1 MKLSQLEQYTEVEK
15 LIFHSLDPA
24 LYTVSA
30 LISGEDDAKEQMI
43 TDESGARLQGHN
55 VINLQKQLRKVK
67 ASKHVIR
74 QISAYDEMIGGPIK
88 SNNEMEVLI
97 GDNKLY

>member
-15 LIFHSLDPA
+15 LIFNSLDSS

-30 LISGEDDAKEQMI
+30 LISEGDDTEEHMI
-43 TDESGARLQGHN
+43 TDESEIGLKGNN
-55 VINLQKQLRKVK
+55 VLSLQKQLSKVK
-67 ASKHVIR
+67 AVKHVIR
-74 QISAYDEMIGGPIK
+74 HTSAYDEMIGGPLK
-88 SNNEMEVLI
+88 ATNEMEVPV